1 MALDRTIERRRFDED
16 DDEEDRRRDPKERE
30 RLDKALERGLE
41 DSFPASDPI
50 NVTQPPPTVADRRD
64 KKSPR

>member
-1 MALDRTIERRRFDED
+1 MALDRTIERRRVDYD
-16 DDEEDRRRDPKERE
+16 DDEEDRRPDAKERE
-30 RLDKALERGLE
+30 RLDEALERGLE
-41 DSFPASDPI
+41 DTFPASDPI